1 MGENVFNYSSLCL
14 NMKLLSVVT
23 NKPRKEE
30 GKYRLLCT
38 RYNFLCVC
46 IILMISAQFCNNKAN
61 KKKA

>member
-1 MGENVFNYSSLCL
+1 MRENVFNYSSFCL
-14 NMKLLSVVT
+14 NMKLLSVIA

-30 GKYRLLCT
+30 GKYRLLST
-38 RYNFLCVC
+38 RYRFFCVC